1 MRLLF
6 ALCLSACA
14 TLAAA
19 QQLRPWQGGATP
31 PLALQDLDGRAH
43 ALQDY
48 RGKVVLINF
57 WATWCEPCR
66 AEMPSINK
74 LRASLAGQPF
84 AVLAVNLGENEQR
97 IRRFMAQVPLEFTVL
112 LDRDNSAAK
121 AWRTRVLPA
130 SFLVGPDGRVRY
142 AVIGE
147 YDWEQDAARKAVP
160 LARAMHVV
168 EARVAGEVV
177 KARLCRQD
185 KGLVYVLTVLARS
198 GKVVQARVDAASV
211 PIPKF
216 APTPRQPRLRTS
228 ESKDTSKL
236 LI

>member
-1 MRLLF
+1 MRLLV

-19 QQLRPWQGGATP
+19 QQLRAWPGGATP
-31 PLALQDLDGRAH
+31 PLALQDLDGRPH
-43 ALQDY
+43 ALEDY

-84 AVLAVNLGENEQR
+84 VVLAVNLGENEQR

-112 LDRDNSAAK
+112 LDRDNAAAK

-147 YDWEQDAARKAVP
+147 YDWEQDAARKAV
-160 LARAMHVV
+160 LALMPPA
-168 EARVAGEVV
+168 
-177 KARLCRQD
+177 
-185 KGLVYVLTVLARS
+185 T
-198 GKVVQARVDAASV
+198 
-211 PIPKF
+211 
-216 APTPRQPRLRTS
+216 QPRAGLSASSR
-228 ESKDTSKL
+228 
-236 LI
+236 